1 MKKIVLCTGGFDPIH
16 SGHIAYFE
24 AAKKLGDYLI
34 VGINSDNWLTRKK
47 GRPFMPWLE
56 RSAVINSLKEV
67 DEIVEFD
74 DSDNSSINAVL
85 AVRQKYPDAEIIFA
99 NGGDRG
105 NSNTPEMQ
113 LVNTDTKLNFV
124 FGVGGEDKKNSSSW
138 ILEEWKNSK
147 TTRTWGWYRVL
158 DEKPG
163 YKVKELVIEPGKS
176 LSDQRH
182 SYRSEHWYVLSGSC
196 VLNTEYANY
205 KQQVRL
211 NALTS
216 GFIIGKGVWHQAINN
231 SDVPCHVLEVQHGEK
246 CVEEDI
252 ERREDQ

>member
-1 MKKIVLCTGGFDPIH
+1 MEQKNIKD
-16 SGHIAYFE
+16 
-24 AAKKLGDYLI
+24 LI
-34 VGINSDNWLTRKK
+34 RKAISDA
-47 GRPFMPWLE
+47 
-56 RSAVINSLKEV
+56 SAC
-67 DEIVEFD
+67 
-74 DSDNSSINAVL
+74 A
-85 AVRQKYPDAEIIFA
+85 
-99 NGGDRG
+99 G
-105 NSNTPEMQ
+105 SN
-113 LVNTDTKLNFV
+113 
-124 FGVGGEDKKNSSSW
+124 GEDKAIVPKKSKAKPPKIVNFDIKS
-138 ILEEWKNSK
+138 IFPIRDNLEEWKNSK

-216 GFIIGKGVWHQAINN
+216 GFIIGRGVWHQAINN